1 MIETHIGAIQTWE
14 CDVMGHFN
22 VRFYVSR
29 ASEGLAIL
37 SHELGIDGGLQLQP
51 LEHHIRF
58 LRELR
63 PGTPIRVFAG
73 VTAVRNT
80 GFQIYLEIRNAA
92 TDVPAATFIADTVL
106 VGAAGNRAAVPEA
119 MAEMAGALAVEIPGH
134 GAPRSLTLTQP
145 GPAPTLQQAEERNLL
160 RCYQGVVEPEQCD
173 PAGRMLVP
181 FFMARV
187 ADAMPNLVARTR
199 GTDRGV
205 DDKIGGAALEYRL
218 IYRHWPQAGDLLTLR
233 SAIKGIGGKTFTWGH
248 WLFDMKT
255 GAAVMTAEMV
265 GVAFDL
271 VERKALDLTDD
282 YRKSLQAIMVE
293 DLVV

>member
-14 CDVMGHFN
+14 CDVMGHLN

-37 SHELGIDGGLQLQP
+37 AHELGVDGDLRLQP
-51 LEHHIRF
+51 LDHHIRF

-73 VTAVRNT
+73 IAALRETSLQV
-80 GFQIYLEIRNAA
+80 YLEIRNAA

-106 VGAAGNRAAVPEA
+106 LDEAGDRVALPAAVA
-119 MAEMAGALAVEIPGH
+119 DRARRLAVDIPAH
-134 GAPRSLTLTQP
+134 GAPRGLTLAPP
-145 GPAPTLQQAEERNLL
+145 GPAPTLQQAEALNLL
-160 RCYQGVVEPEQCD
+160 RCYQGVVDPEQCD
-173 PAGRMLVP
+173 LAGRMLVP

-187 ADAMPNLVARTR
+187 ADSMPNLVARTR

-205 DDKIGGAALEYRL
+205 DDKVGGAALEYRL
-218 IYRHWPQAGDLLTLR
+218 VYRRWPRVGDLLTLQ
-233 SAIKGIGGKTFTWGH
+233 SGIKDIRGKTFTWGH

-255 GAAVMTAEMV
+255 GAAVMTAEMI

-293 DLVV
+293 GLIV